1 MISKKKTFNKKE
13 DYDYKDKFIYDS
25 RLNKLQRKYCSCV
38 NKVRTKLS
46 KKNKTGAYPIC
57 YSSLRKNFIRQELDK
72 ETSNKSIN
80 KGNNSLKNKKK
91 DKRENKKGSK
101 KKNYLN
107 LSKTK
112 FNKLSRKFNKSL
124 KNTRTNCVMNYD
136 FRRLSENEIINIAL
150 EKKIPTEYSKN
161 GIKHQFKKST
171 LVKSI
176 KNKYLDRKLPKNKN
190 TRKKSKKSKK
200 K

>member
-1 MISKKKTFNKKE
+1 MIGKKKTFNKKE
-13 DYDYKDKFIYDS
+13 NYDYKDKFIYDS

-46 KKNKTGAYPIC
+46 NKNKTAAYPIC
-57 YSSLRKNFIRQELDK
+57 YSSLRKNFIRQELEK
-72 ETSNKSIN
+72 EISKKSIN
-80 KGNNSLKNKKK
+80 KENNSVKSKKKNKRKNKK
-91 DKRENKKGSK
+91 ESK

-112 FNKLSRKFNKSL
+112 FNKLSKKFNKSL

-136 FRRLSENEIINIAL
+136 YRRLSENEIINIAL
-150 EKKIPTEYSKN
+150 EKKIPTEYFKN
-161 GIKHQFKKST
+161 GKKHQFKKST

-176 KNKYLDRKLPKNKN
+176 KNKYLDRILPKNKN
-190 TRKKSKKSKK
+190 TKKKKSKK
-200 K
+200 

>member
-1 MISKKKTFNKKE
+1 MVGKKGSFSKKEN
-13 DYDYKDKFIYDS
+13 YDYKDKFIYDS

-46 KKNKTGAYPIC
+46 KKNKTAAYPIC
-57 YSSLRKNFIRQELDK
+57 YSSLRKNFIRQELEK
-72 ETSNKSIN
+72 EISKKSIN
-80 KGNNSLKNKKK
+80 KENNSVKSKKK
-91 DKRENKKGSK
+91 DKRKNKKES

-112 FNKLSRKFNKSL
+112 FNKLSKKFNKSL

-136 FRRLSENEIINIAL
+136 YRRLSENEIINIAL
-150 EKKIPTEYSKN
+150 EKKIPIEYFKN
-161 GIKHQFKKST
+161 GKKHQFKKST

-176 KNKYLDRKLPKNKN
+176 KNKYLDRKFPKNKN
-190 TRKKSKKSKK
+190 TKK
-200 K
+200 KCKK